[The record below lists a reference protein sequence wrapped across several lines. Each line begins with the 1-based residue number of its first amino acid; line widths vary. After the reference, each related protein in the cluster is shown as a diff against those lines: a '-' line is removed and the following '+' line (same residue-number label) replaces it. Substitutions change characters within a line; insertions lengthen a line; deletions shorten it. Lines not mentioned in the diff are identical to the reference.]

1 MKKWVYLFS
10 EGHKGMRDLLG
21 GKGAGLAEMTRIGL
35 PVPPGFT
42 VSTEA
47 CNAYFDAGRQLPEGL
62 WAQVMEA
69 VRTIEDLTGKRF
81 GDPAAPLLLS
91 VRSGAKFSMPG
102 MMDTILNVGMNPA
115 VLDGLQDLTGDGR
128 FAGDCFRRF
137 IQMFGHTVKG
147 IPAVGFEDAM
157 RRCRAQ
163 GAEPGATP
171 EAGLTAADLRRTVE
185 MDLAIYRE
193 AVGEALP
200 EAPEEQ
206 LRQAVEAVFA
216 SWFGRRAVDYREF
229 NRIPHDLGT
238 GVNVMAMVYGNLGP
252 RSATGVAFTRNPAT
266 GDNEL
271 YGEYLMNAQ
280 GEDVVAGT
288 RTPRRIK
295 ALEHDL
301 PEAYAE
307 FQGICRKLERHYRDV
322 QDLEFTIEEG
332 RLYILQTRT
341 GKRTVQAAV
350 KIAVDMVHED
360 LIAPPEAVQRIE
372 PAQIDQLMLPSFDPQ
387 EKRAAVEEGRL
398 LGTGLNA
405 SPGAA
410 TGVAVFDA
418 DTARQWAE
426 AGREV
431 ILVRPETTPDD
442 VHGMVAAKGI
452 LTRRGGATS
461 HAAVVARGM
470 GKPCVTGCE
479 RIKID
484 TRQKAFRAGG
494 RWVRE
499 GDPLSIDGTTGE
511 VFGGAMATVP
521 PDLSRQKEL
530 VEMLQWADAFC
541 EAPCRK
547 TEDGAPRR
555 GLQVWANA
563 DYPRD
568 ARIALQFGVQGI
580 GLCRTEHM
588 FFEEDRLPLVHQMIL
603 NAAEAQELYN
613 AVERCAKDLQQRP
626 QDPRVQEALADA
638 RQQVAGSAAVKAY
651 EAALAALL
659 DIQRGDFEEL
669 FEVMD
674 GLPVI
679 IRLIDPPLHEF
690 LPRLEDLLESVTALK
705 TRIELLRRHPDI
717 ARQAGEPSAADD
729 EAQLARQEPLL
740 SAVRAMRETNP
751 MLGMRGIRLG
761 LSFPGIVKM
770 QVRAICEAACHQ
782 ARKGN
787 RVKPEIMI
795 PLTGHVNELKVSREM
810 LEHEA
815 RAAIQSLGVPIGY
828 KFGTMIEV
836 PRSALTAGEI
846 AREAEFFSFGTN
858 DLTQMTFG
866 YSRDDAEGKFLRRY
880 LETGILAE
888 NPFQSIDAAGVGR
901 LIRMAVREGRETRK
915 DLEVGICGEHGGD
928 PASIR
933 FCHQAGL
940 DYVSCSPY
948 RVLVA
953 RLAAAQAAMGT
964 IERDK

>member
-10 EGHKGMRDLLG
+10 EGHKDMRDLLG

-47 CNAYFDAGRQLPEGL
+47 CNAYFEAGRRWPDGL
-62 WAQVMEA
+62 WAQITEA
-69 VRTIEDLTGKRF
+69 VRAIEHLTGKRF
-81 GDPAAPLLLS
+81 GDPTAPLLLS

-115 VLDGLQDLTGDGR
+115 VLDGLQALTGDEG
-128 FAGDCFRRF
+128 FAGDCYRRF

-147 IPAVGFEDAM
+147 IPVAGFEDAM
-157 RRCRAQ
+157 RQCRA
-163 GAEPGATP
+163 ERIDTP
-171 EAGLTAADLRRTVE
+171 APHEAGFTAADLRRTVA

-193 AVGEALP
+193 AIGEAFP

-216 SWFGRRAVDYREF
+216 SWFGRRAVDYRNF

-238 GVNVMAMVYGNLGP
+238 AVNVMAMVYGNLGP

-266 GDNEL
+266 GENEL
-271 YGEYLMNAQ
+271 FGEYLMSAQ

-288 RTPRRIK
+288 RTPRQIK
-295 ALEHDL
+295 LLEKDL
-301 PEAYAE
+301 PDACAE
-307 FQGICRKLERHYRDV
+307 FQHICRRLEKHYRDV
-322 QDLEFTIEEG
+322 QDLEFTIEQG

-341 GKRTVQAAV
+341 GKRTVHAAV
-350 KIAVDMVHED
+350 KIAVDMVHEG
-360 LIAPPEAVQRIE
+360 LITPPEAVQRIE
-372 PAQIDQLMLPSFDPQ
+372 PAQIDQLMLVSFDPQ
-387 EKRAAVEEGRL
+387 DKKAAVADGRL

-410 TGVAVFDA
+410 TGLAVFDA
-418 DTARQWAE
+418 DTARQWTE
-426 AGREV
+426 AGRTV
-431 ILVRPETTPDD
+431 ILIRPETTPDD

-452 LTRRGGATS
+452 LTQRGGATS

-479 RIKID
+479 GVKVDPRLKS
-484 TRQKAFRAGG
+484 FRASG

-499 GDPLSIDGTTGE
+499 GDPVSIDGTTGE
-511 VFGGAMATVP
+511 VFSGALATVA
-521 PDLSRQKEL
+521 PDYSRQKEL
-530 VEMLQWADAFC
+530 VELLQWADAFC

-547 TEDGAPRR
+547 TEDGAPRQ
-555 GLQVWANA
+555 GLKVWANA

-568 ARIALQFGVQGI
+568 ARIARQFGAQGI

-603 NAAEAQELYN
+603 NAAEAQDLFN
-613 AVERCAKDLQQRP
+613 AVERFEGELQQRP

-638 RQQVAGSAAVKAY
+638 RRQVVDNTAVKLY

-659 DIQRGDFEEL
+659 VIQRQDFEEL
-669 FEVMD
+669 FEVMN

-690 LPRLEDLLESVTALK
+690 LPRFEDLLESVTALK
-705 TRIELLRRHPDI
+705 TRIALLRRYPQI
-717 ARQAGEPSAADD
+717 PGAAEGPSVADD

-740 SAVRAMRETNP
+740 GAVRAMRETNP

-782 ARKGN
+782 ARKGH

-810 LEHEA
+810 LESEA
-815 RAAIQSLGVPIGY
+815 RAVIQSLGVQISY

-880 LETGILAE
+880 LETGILPQ
-888 NPFQSIDAAGVGR
+888 NPFQTIDAGGVGR

-915 DLEVGICGEHGGD
+915 GLEVGICGEHGGD
-928 PASIR
+928 PASIG
-933 FCHQAGL
+933 FCHRAGL